1 MVKEACRRCHSIG
14 ENDTSKVFDRAL
26 SGLANTPKRP
36 ILLLGILPNDILLQF
51 WSLHTSMAYTRSHA
65 WYTPGPMTENRTRPF
80 VMSVSITR

>member
-1 MVKEACRRCHSIG
+1 MVKEACERCHSIG
-14 ENDTSKVFDRAL
+14 QNDTSKVFNSDL
-26 SGLANTPKRP
+26 TNTPKRP